1 MARQPKCWVSNLYWC
16 PKSYLNMREVKKHF
30 TLTLYEDAET
40 VDELHCYREDVI
52 RGVKY
57 IGLPKGQPNLVL
69 QCLTKGDLKQ
79 FVDKQTYTK
88 AKIPLKF
95 NGEYRD
101 YQVSAISAMSKAK
114 NGVLNAMPRT
124 GKCVVGSTIVPTSV
138 GFFRIQDIP
147 VRDVLQTD
155 GIESYCE
162 PAFPMF
168 VPTLSGVAPVQAIY
182 TRPYVQTYTLRTE
195 SGHIITC
202 TDDER
207 FYDGKQWVK
216 LKDLAV
222 GQKIKL
228 QTKVFTP
235 SYDFHQDP
243 PDFVWNK
250 DMLTLLAYL
259 SLSEC
264 VGHNT
269 YKIYCN
275 KNIRVYLD
283 ILLKRNNI
291 MYAEQNGIYQF
302 YSDIIHKLRG
312 FLNKSRN
319 IPAFILSNKKY
330 LMIYLKGL
338 FEKQFYVRRDID
350 VFELSGTTL
359 AVEVQSILMSLGHMT
374 IRRGSKLI
382 FENVRPFI
390 HQIGWRGSNYL
401 VGYTPKK
408 FDRYVKINEIAPASV
423 TTVYDL
429 SVGTFEDQHNFVANG
444 FNVHNTVMGTAV
456 LIKKQMKALILAHQT
471 DLCQQFCNETINDPT
486 ERLFNGA
493 TLKTPVAKIC
503 KKYEDFRDTPIAIAT
518 YQTFLSKGGQKLLN
532 KIKDMFGVILIDEVH
547 RTPAERYAQVI
558 SHFSAAHIYGLTATY
573 DRKDGKILMSKL
585 MIGDVAYKAK
595 ASSLAPSIAGTVY
608 RKVLPPSKSV
618 PKTWNGMMSLLFN
631 DPKRNKL
638 IARKAV
644 HYVKRGH
651 TVLIPITQ
659 HKHAENIALEIRKL
673 TGDPDIV
680 FQFTG
685 RIPAN
690 KRQWARDEMNNNKK
704 IRIVIA
710 QRSML
715 TGVNIPRWS
724 CLSGDTYIPT
734 NRGLIT
740 MENLFPGEPDFYNY
754 TLHNGEK
761 PAKIKFGGR
770 KMYRKT
776 MKLKL
781 RSNYEIESSK
791 GHKFLVLTK
800 EFKLEYVEA
809 DKINVGDYVIVKSAG
824 SMVTNYY
831 KIPKYTYDPQRIF
844 GVFSHI
850 DMDGK
855 NHCPIC
861 NSRVANLPTHYSAI
875 HKKKFKGE
883 AWTNYQRYQRHTA
896 LLQQNIVYPKVV
908 DERLGYILGFLLSD
922 GAVRD
927 KSIEFYNT
935 NPKYIN
941 RIKRYMKE
949 LFNLKPQHL
958 KNENGF
964 GNIAHELRYNDVR
977 LVDFINFLG
986 VQGRSWEKVI
996 PACIMQSSKSV
1007 VSAFLGGHLDGDGSV
1022 ASIERKGNRGY
1033 AEFIYFRSS
1042 NALCLKQMQILIFHT
1057 YGVLGSYG
1065 EPVYN
1070 SMKPIIMK
1078 GEHTGYFSK
1087 HEPGTLVLRNGKC
1100 HVLKDHLK
1108 KWSTKIHN
1116 LNYSESRTDIP
1127 YGYEIFKK
1135 EMAKFRK
1142 KGPNG
1147 GYITKGYKYNG
1158 HVYNSE
1164 RKGFGATME
1173 DLRKR
1178 QHLLDVFEHF
1188 VPDIVDTYRTI
1199 LNNNLIPV
1207 QVIDKT
1213 YGNVSKPVYDVSM
1226 ANSRKPYYVGG
1237 AVLNHNC
1244 IFTCVPISNEPNYTQ
1259 EVFRVC
1265 TPMDGK
1271 PHPEIHYILDPVLGA
1286 SFGCLRTCCKT
1297 LLSKENNFKVKKSF
1311 QRVLDYKPNS
1321 DVHRNVNEDELV
1333 YRSEHG
1339 MKNVKHRM
1347 RF

>member
-40 VDELHCYREDVI
+40 VDELHCYKEDVI

-101 YQVSAISAMSKAK
+101 YQISAISAMSKAK

-147 VRDVLQTD
+147 VHKVLQTD

-168 VPTLSGVAPVQAIY
+168 VPTISGVAPVQAIY

-291 MYAEQNGIYQF
+291 MYAEQNGVYQF
-302 YSDIIHKLRG
+302 YSDIIHTLRG

-503 KKYEDFRDTPIAIAT
+503 KKFEDFRDTPIAIAT

-631 DPKRNKL
+631 DPKRNQL

-724 CLSGDTYIPT
+724 
-734 NRGLIT
+734 
-740 MENLFPGEPDFYNY
+740 
-754 TLHNGEK
+754 
-761 PAKIKFGGR
+761 
-770 KMYRKT
+770 
-776 MKLKL
+776 
-781 RSNYEIESSK
+781 
-791 GHKFLVLTK
+791 V
-800 EFKLEYVEA
+800 
-809 DKINVGDYVIVKSAG
+809 
-824 SMVTNYY
+824 
-831 KIPKYTYDPQRIF
+831 
-844 GVFSHI
+844 
-850 DMDGK
+850 
-855 NHCPIC
+855 
-861 NSRVANLPTHYSAI
+861 
-875 HKKKFKGE
+875 
-883 AWTNYQRYQRHTA
+883 
-896 LLQQNIVYPKVV
+896 
-908 DERLGYILGFLLSD
+908 
-922 GAVRD
+922 
-927 KSIEFYNT
+927 
-935 NPKYIN
+935 
-941 RIKRYMKE
+941 
-949 LFNLKPQHL
+949 
-958 KNENGF
+958 
-964 GNIAHELRYNDVR
+964 
-977 LVDFINFLG
+977 
-986 VQGRSWEKVI
+986 
-996 PACIMQSSKSV
+996 
-1007 VSAFLGGHLDGDGSV
+1007 
-1022 ASIERKGNRGY
+1022 
-1033 AEFIYFRSS
+1033 
-1042 NALCLKQMQILIFHT
+1042 
-1057 YGVLGSYG
+1057 
-1065 EPVYN
+1065 
-1070 SMKPIIMK
+1070 
-1078 GEHTGYFSK
+1078 
-1087 HEPGTLVLRNGKC
+1087 
-1100 HVLKDHLK
+1100 
-1108 KWSTKIHN
+1108 
-1116 LNYSESRTDIP
+1116 
-1127 YGYEIFKK
+1127 
-1135 EMAKFRK
+1135 
-1142 KGPNG
+1142 
-1147 GYITKGYKYNG
+1147 
-1158 HVYNSE
+1158 
-1164 RKGFGATME
+1164 
-1173 DLRKR
+1173 
-1178 QHLLDVFEHF
+1178 
-1188 VPDIVDTYRTI
+1188 
-1199 LNNNLIPV
+1199 
-1207 QVIDKT
+1207 
-1213 YGNVSKPVYDVSM
+1213 
-1226 ANSRKPYYVGG
+1226 
-1237 AVLNHNC
+1237 

-1339 MKNVKHRM
+1339 MKNIKHRM